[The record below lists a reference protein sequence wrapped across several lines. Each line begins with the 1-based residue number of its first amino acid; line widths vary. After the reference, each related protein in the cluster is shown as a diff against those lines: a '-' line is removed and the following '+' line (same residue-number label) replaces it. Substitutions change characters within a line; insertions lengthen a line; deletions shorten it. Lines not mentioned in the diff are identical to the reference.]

1 MSTTELPTNT
11 RETWLADRL
20 TGIGA
25 SEAAAVLGADP
36 YRSPFAI
43 WAEKTG
49 FAEPEDLSSV
59 EAVEFGV
66 RLERPILEAF
76 ADRTG
81 RTVEPWPQYVS
92 VKHPEHPFIRCT
104 PDGTQDAGRKCYS
117 GEPAEIYGL
126 PGGRSGN
133 LEGLVQVKTTSAYN
147 AGDWKDGPP
156 LHYQVQIQ
164 QELLVTGHVWG
175 TLVVLIG
182 GQRLRYFDVE
192 ANAEFQAA
200 LVQRLS
206 DFWDLV
212 QAKTPPAVDGTLA
225 TAKILAR
232 LHPEDSGETIAL
244 PAESADWDAEL
255 TAAKA
260 EIAAAEARKLAAENQ
275 LKAALGDATFGV
287 LPSGGRWSWKTT
299 ERKGYVV
306 EPTSFRQLR
315 RLVK

>member
-1 MSTTELPTNT
+1 MSTIDLPTNT

-36 YRSPFAI
+36 YRSPFAV

-81 RTVEPWPQYVS
+81 RTVSPWPQWLS
-92 VKHPEHPFIRCT
+92 VRHLEHPFIRCT
-104 PDGTQDAGRKCYS
+104 PDGVQGA
-117 GEPAEIYGL
+117 AER
-126 PGGRSGN
+126 PN
-133 LEGLVQVKTTSAYN
+133 EGLVQVKTTSAYN

-156 LHYQVQIQ
+156 LHYQVQVQ
-164 QELLVTGHVWG
+164 QELLVTGHTWG

-182 GQRLRYFDVE
+182 GQRLRYFDVV

-200 LVQRLS
+200 LIRRLS
-206 DFWDLV
+206 DFWALV
-212 QAKTPPAVDGTLA
+212 QAKIPPAVDGTLA

-244 PAESADWDAEL
+244 PDEAAAWDAEL

-260 EIAAAEARKLAAENQ
+260 EIAAAEARKTAAENR

-287 LPSGGRWSWKTT
+287 LPSGARWSWKTT

-306 EPTSFRQLR
+306 EPTSFRTLR